1 MDLRPCLE
9 PLRSAGVAF
18 RFTSVGA
25 SRTSAS
31 TNLTDTPQGH
41 MVSHHF
47 ATSAACVSRIVSV
60 ADVAPKWVKLK
71 LTLKTTTA
79 NDMANAI
86 VRVGRL
92 VCDAARPVGVKC
104 LKCLKC
110 LKRVKRVK
118 CLKSEV

>member
-9 PLRSAGVAF
+9 PLRCAGVAF

-25 SRTSAS
+25 LGTSAS

-47 ATSAACVSRIVSV
+47 ATSAECVSRIVSV

-71 LTLKTTTA
+71 LKLKTTTA

-86 VRVGRL
+86 VP
-92 VCDAARPVGVKC
+92 A
-104 LKCLKC
+104 
-110 LKRVKRVK
+110 
-118 CLKSEV
+118 